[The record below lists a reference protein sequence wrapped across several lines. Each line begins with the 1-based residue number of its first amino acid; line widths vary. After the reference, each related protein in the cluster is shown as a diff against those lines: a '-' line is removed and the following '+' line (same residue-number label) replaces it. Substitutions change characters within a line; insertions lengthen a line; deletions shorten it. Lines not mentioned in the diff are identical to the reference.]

1 MTTQIYVYGSGECE
15 QLGLP
20 FGDDDLREV
29 KRARVLDFFAK
40 IPVVKLVCGGMHSLV
55 LD

>member
-1 MTTQIYVYGSGECE
+1 MTTEICVYGSGECE

-20 FGDDDLREV
+20 FEEDDLREV
-29 KRARVLDFFAK
+29 KRARKLEFFAK
-40 IPVVKLVCGGMHSLV
+40 IPVVKLVCGGMHTLV